1 MCELPHLIAYK
12 HSRNLSFSILSI
24 CPDSAKILPAY
35 APSVLRRGTSR
46 PLRVRLCLALRLAE
60 PKLSFAERRLVEV
73 RGVEPLSETALPE
86 HLRVYPAIDLGRGMP
101 TGGLIPI
108 HPFGSAPCSVRAEN
122 PAAWPARLCLGAQQ
136 TSALR
141 HRGRYLGGETVIVVR
156 NYSFSSFFNVANENP
171 RRATR
176 PQRIPSKPDHPH
188 LGWCAYYTIIPPR
201 RARICYTTLP

>member
-1 MCELPHLIAYK
+1 M
-12 HSRNLSFSILSI
+12 
-24 CPDSAKILPAY
+24 
-35 APSVLRRGTSR
+35 
-46 PLRVRLCLALRLAE
+46 
-60 PKLSFAERRLVEV
+60 VEV

-156 NYSFSSFFNVANENP
+156 NYSFSSFFYVANENP

-176 PQRIPSKPDHPH
+176 PRHVPSKPDHPH
-188 LGWCAYYTIIPPR
+188 WADVHIIPQISVLRAEPPLPPQRSSQVWRPR
-201 RARICYTTLP
+201 L